1 MYVKVMVESW
11 VEVEVDMIECLP
23 VVKIVLP
30 PLLCVSRLVVFE
42 LD

>member
-1 MYVKVMVESW
+1 MVESW

-23 VVKIVLP
+23 IVKIVLP
-30 PLLCVSRLVVFE
+30 PLLFVSRLAVFE

>member
-1 MYVKVMVESW
+1 VYVKVMVESW
-11 VEVEVDMIECLP
+11 VEVEVDMIKCLP

-30 PLLCVSRLVVFE
+30 PLLCVSRLAVFE